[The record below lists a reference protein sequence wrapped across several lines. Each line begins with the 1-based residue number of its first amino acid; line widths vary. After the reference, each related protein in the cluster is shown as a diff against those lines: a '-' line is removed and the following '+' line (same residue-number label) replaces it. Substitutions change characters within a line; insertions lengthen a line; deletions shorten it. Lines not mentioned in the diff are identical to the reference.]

1 MNDLLALLTDKRFMP
16 HGHCYLWRPDLLWT
30 NVIADSL
37 ITLSYVSIPFTL
49 IYFINKRKDVPFDW
63 MLTAFGVFILA
74 CGTSHVMEILTIWQP
89 YYWLS
94 ALVKVITAI
103 ASVITAILLIRL
115 VPAALKIP
123 SPRQL
128 AKVNDE
134 LREAQ
139 AELVTTARRAGMAE
153 IATNVLHNVGNVL
166 NSVNVSAQVLFDK
179 VHTSKGPGVA
189 KVVQLMKEHPDDL
202 GDFISSDPK
211 GRALPDYLGK
221 LADALATE
229 QQAMIAEL
237 TQLSR
242 RIDHI
247 KDIVATQQSYA
258 GYSSVLE
265 PGLLRELVED
275 VVRISGVSLVRHKV
289 TLVQEL
295 NDIPMMSLD
304 KHKVLQILVNLINNA
319 KQALVSV
326 TDRASHITLR
336 LKAVDD
342 TRVRIEVEDNGE
354 GISAEN
360 LTRVF
365 EHGFTTR
372 PDGHGFGLHSCILA
386 AHEMGGDLTV
396 QSAGPGEG
404 ALFALELPITLVPG
418 QSQKAA
424 TR

>member
-1 MNDLLALLTDKRFMP
+1 MDDLLALLTDKRFMP

-179 VHTSKGPGVA
+179 VQTSKGPGVA
-189 KVVQLMKEHPDDL
+189 KVVQLLKEHPDDL

-242 RIDHI
+242 RVDHI

-326 TDRASHITLR
+326 TDRPSHITLR

-396 QSAGPGEG
+396 QSAGPGKG
-404 ALFALELPITLVPG
+404 ALFALELPITPVLG
-418 QSQKAA
+418 QSQKTA

>member
-16 HGHCYLWRPDLLWT
+16 HGHCYMWRPDLLWT
-30 NVIADSL
+30 NVIADGL
-37 ITLSYVSIPFTL
+37 ITLSYVTIPFTL
-49 IYFINKRKDVPFDW
+49 LYFIHKRKDVPFDW
-63 MLTAFGVFILA
+63 MLAAFGVFILA

-103 ASVITAILLIRL
+103 ASVITAILLVRL

-123 SPRQL
+123 SPQQL

-166 NSVNVSAQVLFDK
+166 NSVNVSAQVLYDK

-211 GRALPDYLGK
+211 GRALPDYLDK
-221 LADALATE
+221 LADALAVE
-229 QQAMIAEL
+229 QQGMIAEL
-237 TQLSR
+237 AQLTR

-247 KDIVATQQSYA
+247 KEIVATQQSYA
-258 GYSSVLE
+258 GNASVLE
-265 PGLLRELVED
+265 PGSLRELLED
-275 VVRISGVSLVRHKV
+275 VVRICDVSLARHHI
-289 TLVQEL
+289 TLIKEFS
-295 NDIPMMSLD
+295 DIPQMPLD
-304 KHKVLQILVNLINNA
+304 KHRVLQILVNLINNA
-319 KQALVSV
+319 KQALDAGTNRPPRIV
-326 TDRASHITLR
+326 LR
-336 LKAVDD
+336 LKVIDEG
-342 TRVRIEVEDNGE
+342 RVRVEVEDNGE
-354 GISAEN
+354 GIAQDN
-360 LTRVF
+360 LARVF

-372 PDGHGFGLHSCILA
+372 FDGHGFGLHSCILA

-396 QSAGPGEG
+396 QSAGPGRG
-404 ALFALELPITLVPG
+404 ALFSLELPLTPDH
-418 QSQKAA
+418 SQRAA
-424 TR
+424 NG

>member
-16 HGHCYLWRPDLLWT
+16 HGHCYMWRPDLLWT
-30 NVIADSL
+30 NVIADGL
-37 ITLSYVSIPFTL
+37 ITLSYVTIPFTL
-49 IYFINKRKDVPFDW
+49 LYFIHKRKDVPFDW
-63 MLTAFGVFILA
+63 MLAAFGVFILA

-103 ASVITAILLIRL
+103 ASVITAILLVRL

-166 NSVNVSAQVLFDK
+166 NSVNVSAQVLYEK

-211 GRALPDYLGK
+211 GRALPDYLDK
-221 LADALATE
+221 LADALAIE
-229 QQAMIAEL
+229 QQVMIAEL
-237 TQLSR
+237 AQLTR

-247 KDIVATQQSYA
+247 KEIVATQQSYA
-258 GYSSVLE
+258 GNASVLE
-265 PGLLRELVED
+265 PGSLRELLED
-275 VVRISGVSLVRHKV
+275 VVRICDVSLARHHI
-289 TLVQEL
+289 TLIKEFS
-295 NDIPMMSLD
+295 DIPQMPLD
-304 KHKVLQILVNLINNA
+304 KHRVLQILVNLINNA
-319 KQALVSV
+319 KQALDAGVN
-326 TDRASHITLR
+326 RPPQIILR
-336 LKAVDD
+336 LELVDD
-342 TRVRIEVEDNGE
+342 ERVRVEVEDNGE
-354 GISAEN
+354 GISQDN
-360 LTRVF
+360 LARVF

-372 PDGHGFGLHSCILA
+372 VGGHGFGLHSCILA

-396 QSAGPGEG
+396 QSAGPGRG
-404 ALFALELPITLVPG
+404 ALFSLELPLALTPD
-418 QSQKAA
+418 QAQRAA
-424 TR
+424 NA

>member
-16 HGHCYLWRPDLLWT
+16 HGHCYMWRPDLLWT

-37 ITLSYVSIPFTL
+37 IALSYVTIPFTL
-49 IYFINKRKDVPFDW
+49 LYFIHKRKDVPFDW
-63 MLTAFGVFILA
+63 MLAAFGVFILA

-89 YYWLS
+89 YYWLM

-103 ASVITAILLIRL
+103 ASVITAILLVRL

-123 SPRQL
+123 SPQQL

-166 NSVNVSAQVLFDK
+166 NSVNVSAQVLYEK

-211 GRALPDYLGK
+211 GRALPDYLDK
-221 LADALATE
+221 LADALAVE
-229 QQAMIAEL
+229 QQGMIAEL
-237 TQLSR
+237 AQLTR

-247 KDIVATQQSYA
+247 KEIVATQQSYA
-258 GYSSVLE
+258 GNASVLE
-265 PGLLRELVED
+265 PGSLRELVED
-275 VVRISGVSLVRHKV
+275 VVRICDVSLARHHI
-289 TLVQEL
+289 TLIKEFS
-295 NDIPMMSLD
+295 DIPQMPLD
-304 KHKVLQILVNLINNA
+304 KHRVLQILVNLINNA
-319 KQALVSV
+319 KQALDAGVN
-326 TDRASHITLR
+326 RPPQIILR
-336 LKAVDD
+336 LKVVDD
-342 TRVRIEVEDNGE
+342 GRVRVEVQDNGE
-354 GISAEN
+354 GIAQDN
-360 LTRVF
+360 LARVF

-372 PDGHGFGLHSCILA
+372 VDGHGFGLHSCILA
-386 AHEMGGDLTV
+386 AHEMGGDLTA
-396 QSAGPGEG
+396 QSAGPGQG
-404 ALFALELPITLVPG
+404 ALFILELPLALTPAP
-418 QSQKAA
+418 SQRVAGG
-424 TR
+424 

>member
-16 HGHCYLWRPDLLWT
+16 HGHCYMWRPDLLWT
-30 NVIADSL
+30 NVIADGL
-37 ITLSYVSIPFTL
+37 ITLSYVTIPFTL
-49 IYFINKRKDVPFDW
+49 LYFIHKRKDVPFDW
-63 MLTAFGVFILA
+63 MLAAFGVFILA

-103 ASVITAILLIRL
+103 ASVITAILLVRL

-123 SPRQL
+123 SPQQL

-166 NSVNVSAQVLFDK
+166 NSVNVSAQVLYEK

-189 KVVQLMKEHPDDL
+189 KVVQLMREHPDDL

-211 GRALPDYLGK
+211 GRALPDYLDK
-221 LADALATE
+221 LADALAIE

-237 TQLSR
+237 AQLSR

-247 KDIVATQQSYA
+247 KEIVATQQSYA
-258 GYSSVLE
+258 GNSSVLE
-265 PGLLRELVED
+265 PGSLRELVED
-275 VVRISGVSLVRHKV
+275 VVRICDVSLARHHI
-289 TLVQEL
+289 TLIKEFSDVPQM
-295 NDIPMMSLD
+295 PLD
-304 KHKVLQILVNLINNA
+304 KHRVLQILVNLINNA
-319 KQALVSV
+319 KQAL
-326 TDRASHITLR
+326 DAGMNRPPQIILR
-336 LKAVDD
+336 LKVVDD
-342 TRVRIEVEDNGE
+342 GRVRVEVEDNGE
-354 GISAEN
+354 GIAQDN
-360 LTRVF
+360 LARVF

-372 PDGHGFGLHSCILA
+372 VDGHGFGLHSCILA
-386 AHEMGGDLTV
+386 AHEMGGDLTA
-396 QSAGPGEG
+396 QSAGPGRG
-404 ALFALELPITLVPG
+404 ALFSLELPLALTPAH
-418 QSQKAA
+418 SQRAA
-424 TR
+424 DG